1 MGQWD
6 ESQATDTDS
15 IRADRDEEFARMTG
29 RTPMSDSAR
38 PVILTRN
45 LWKIYGTGHGSVQ
58 ALRGIDLS
66 VMPGEFVSIM
76 GQSGSGKSTLLH
88 VLGCL
93 HQPSEGDFFL
103 DGENV
108 SQMTDS
114 MLASLRN
121 RKIGFI
127 FQKFNLL
134 QIDSI
139 VDNVA
144 LPLLYAKVA
153 LEERVARAK
162 SMLNAVGLGNRLE
175 HNPTELSGGQ
185 MQRVAIARALVT
197 HPALL
202 LADEPTGNLDSQT
215 GLEIMGLFQALNA
228 RGATIVQVTHDP
240 DKAEYG
246 HRIVKL
252 ADGLIVSDS
261 QVENPH
267 EAPKVS
273 LGDEA
278 WR

>member
-1 MGQWD
+1 
-6 ESQATDTDS
+6 
-15 IRADRDEEFARMTG
+15 
-29 RTPMSDSAR
+29 MSDSAPAVPR
-38 PVILTRN
+38 HPVISTRE
-45 LWKIYGTGHGSVQ
+45 LWKVYGTGHGAVQ
-58 ALRGIDLS
+58 ALRGINLT
-66 VMPGEFVSIM
+66 VRPGEFVSIM

-93 HQPSEGDFFL
+93 HKPTSGEFFL
-103 DGENV
+103 DGEDV
-108 SQMTDS
+108 SIMTDA
-114 MLASLRN
+114 MLAGLRN

-144 LPLLYAKVA
+144 LPLLYGKIP
-153 LEERVARAK
+153 LEARISRSK
-162 SMLNAVGLGNRLE
+162 SMLHAVGLGNRLE

-202 LADEPTGNLDSQT
+202 LADEPTGNLDSHT

-240 DKAEYG
+240 EKAEFG

-252 ADGLIVSDS
+252 ADGLVISDEA
-261 QVENPH
+261 VENPIA
-267 EAPKVS
+267 APTVS
-273 LGDEA
+273 LGAEA
-278 WR
+278 WT

>member
-1 MGQWD
+1 MTAPYS
-6 ESQATDTDS
+6 ELARVETSSQ
-15 IRADRDEEFARMTG
+15 
-29 RTPMSDSAR
+29 
-38 PVILTRN
+38 PVIYTKD
-45 LWKIYGTGHGSVQ
+45 LWKIYGTGHGLVQ
-58 ALRGIDLS
+58 ALRGIDLK

-93 HQPSEGDFFL
+93 HKPTSGDFFL

-108 SQMTDS
+108 ATMTDS

-134 QIDSI
+134 PIDSI

-144 LPLLYAKVA
+144 LPLLYGKVT
-153 LEERVARAK
+153 LDERVARAT
-162 SMLNAVGLGNRLE
+162 SMLNAVGLGNRLL

-202 LADEPTGNLDSQT
+202 LADEPTGNLDSHT

-240 DKAEYG
+240 EKAEYG

-252 ADGLIVSDS
+252 ADGVVVSDAP
-261 QVENPH
+261 VEKPIQ
-267 EAPKVS
+267 APTVS

-278 WR
+278 WK